1 MSAALI
7 TATIIS
13 LLGLAAT
20 AVLGYTAR
28 VDTDV
33 LRHATFGVFV
43 TMTTLLS
50 HSMMM
55 FYLIG
60 KGRAVREAAAEG
72 GLSGDY
78 AAEIARLRRPVFSMG
93 SGAMVLTM
101 VTAILGASVDTHVLP
116 PAVHAFFAYGS
127 LAANLMTFRL
137 ELIALAASAR
147 IVADVNRLLGA

>member
-7 TATIIS
+7 TATVVS
-13 LLGLAAT
+13 LIGLVVT
-20 AVLGYTAR
+20 TVFGYTAR
-28 VDTDV
+28 VDADV

-60 KGRAVREAAAEG
+60 KGKAVRDAAAEG
-72 GLSGDY
+72 GLSGQY
-78 AAEIARLRRPVFSMG
+78 ADEIAKVRRPIFSIG
-93 SGAMVLTM
+93 SVAMTLTM

-116 PAVHAFFAYGS
+116 PAAHAFFAYGS
-127 LAANLMTFRL
+127 LAANLMTLRL

-147 IVADVNRLLGA
+147 IVTEVNRLLGA